1 MRKDSQSLKVNEFL
15 SLKQNIIMGIN
26 LAVDAIVEKGNKILL
41 ITRASEPFEGMLA
54 LPGGF
59 VEEGEKVEQA
69 LIREVEEETSIVIKP
84 KEILGVY
91 SDPERDPRGHTVSI
105 VFVAEVAGGE
115 LEAGGDAED
124 ADWYELKKINLK
136 KLAFDHAR
144 ILKDYSKWL
153 KKKRTFWSSLEVK

>member
-1 MRKDSQSLKVNEFL
+1 
-15 SLKQNIIMGIN
+15 MGIN